1 MISLTGNK
9 VMMFH
14 LIGNHELSCPKCTY
28 QNKGGDSCSFFCSEQ
43 TITWRDPGVPWPHT
57 QRETRMCL
65 EESRLRTIELIWA
78 SVKEDLGIFIYLCV
92 FICAKYICITHIYI
106 CICHICVMMQNV
118 HKNNLYF
125 KYTCDIYIL
134 KSHKTAIIPTLC
146 DKLTFSDVLYFFKMQ
161 NVTY

>member
-1 MISLTGNK
+1 
-9 VMMFH
+9 MFH
-14 LIGNHELSCPKCTY
+14 LIGNLELSCPKCTD

-43 TITWRDPGVPWPHT
+43 TITWRDAGVPWPHT
-57 QRETRMCL
+57 QRATRMCL

-78 SVKEDLGIFIYLCV
+78 SVKEDLGIFVYICV
-92 FICAKYICITHIYI
+92 LICAKYICITHTYI

-118 HKNNLYF
+118 HINNLYF
-125 KYTCDIYIL
+125 KYTCDIYITL
-134 KSHKTAIIPTLC
+134 NKSHKTAIIPTLC